1 MKLDANRDVPRL
13 ERDSCT
19 LCGYCVEAC
28 ACQGVHLGEEGAEF
42 SCPTACPHPQ
52 SWVQTCQCSS
62 LCEEV
67 CPTGAISW
75 EYEIVADSEKHED
88 ARTTE

>member
-1 MKLDANRDVPRL
+1 MVLNGSRVEPRF
-13 ERDSCT
+13 ERASCT
-19 LCGYCVEAC
+19 LCGLCVEAC
-28 ACQGVHLGEEGAEF
+28 ACGGINLAEEGPQF

-52 SWVQTCQCSS
+52 SWVQTCQCAS

-75 EYEIVADSEKHED
+75 EYEIVADNEKDED
-88 ARTTE
+88 ASTAE